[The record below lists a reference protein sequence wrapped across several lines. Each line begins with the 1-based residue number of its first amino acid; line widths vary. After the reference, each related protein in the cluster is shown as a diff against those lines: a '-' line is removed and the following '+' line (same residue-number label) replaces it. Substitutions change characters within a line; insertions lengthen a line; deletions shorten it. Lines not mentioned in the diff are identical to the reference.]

1 MEEKRYTEEELIDP
15 SLFEIYKRGGK
26 ITTSDLIKSLT
37 KELNPQGEDSEILFG
52 RKDTRFSQ
60 KVRNLV
66 SHKKIYPKYVDY
78 DPDFSTMTINKI
90 GEERLFASEYYLYN
104 QNKMKDIDSETII
117 DEDLSCDDED
127 NNFDDIEKKYVE
139 CEPANYSVYELKRRY
154 DRTISGN
161 NSGAIILDDSFQRNN
176 VWNNTK
182 KSQLIESLLLGIPI
196 PYIYVYEGK
205 NNSLIVIDGRQRL
218 SAIFEFLDNK
228 YALKGLEFLTN
239 LNNKKCKDLTNNLIE
254 DLEKYKAKL
263 EDAHLH
269 LIRVGFETSEIFKL
283 QIFKRVNQ
291 GGIKLNNQE
300 LRHAL
305 HQGAIT
311 SLLKKLSDELDILSS
326 KSAKDRMKDRYLML
340 RYISMRLFFE
350 NKLKF
355 YNGGSESKEVVYNE
369 INTFLSDAMEAI
381 NTFSDEQIHEIE
393 SDFLESY
400 ISVLSTLGENAFR
413 LENNSPINMILFET
427 SLMFASLSKVHNID
441 LNKLNDMMYD
451 FRNYD
456 KEKIDKEGN
465 TPFFQNIKYHRDS
478 KNNFEQR
485 IEWIKNIIVKY
496 KG

>member
-15 SLFEIYKRGGK
+15 ALFEIFRKGGK
-26 ITTSDLIKSLT
+26 ITTTDLIKALISAL
-37 KELNPQGEDSEILFG
+37 KPQGEDAEILFG

-78 DPDFSTMTINKI
+78 DASLSTMTINKV
-90 GEERLFASEYYLYN
+90 GEQRLFDSNYYLYN
-104 QNKMKDIDSETII
+104 QNKLNEIYNEEMI
-117 DEDLSCDDED
+117 DEDLSSDDE
-127 NNFDDIEKKYVE
+127 NNYDDIEKK

-154 DRTISGN
+154 DRTILGN
-161 NSGAIILDDSFQRNN
+161 NSGSIILDDSFQRNN
-176 VWNNTK
+176 VWNTTK

-228 YALKGLEFLTN
+228 YALRGLEFLTK
-239 LNNKKCKDLTNNLIE
+239 LNGKKCKDLTKNLI
-254 DLEKYKAKL
+254 DDFEKYKAKL

-269 LIRVGFETSEIFKL
+269 LIRVGYETSEIFKL

-311 SLLKKLSDELDILSS
+311 NILKNLSSELDILSS
-326 KSAKDRMKDRYLML
+326 TSAKNRMKDRYLIL
-340 RYISMRLFFE
+340 RYIAMRLYFLDML
-350 NKLKF
+350 NY
-355 YNGGSESKEVVYNE
+355 YNGKFISKKVLYNE
-369 INTFLSDAMEAI
+369 INTFLADAMDAI
-381 NTFSDEQIHEIE
+381 NTFSEEQIRKIEI
-393 SDFLESY
+393 DFVQSY
-400 ISVLSTLGENAFR
+400 TDALKYLNENAFR
-413 LENNSPINMILFET
+413 LEANSPINMILFEV
-427 SLMFASLSKVHNID
+427 SLLFASLSRYYNMD
-441 LNKLNDMMYD
+441 LSKLNNMLND
-451 FRNYD
+451 FKNFD
-456 KEKIDKEGN
+456 KEKIDKDGN

-478 KNNFEQR
+478 KINFEQR
-485 IEWIKNIIVKY
+485 IEWIKAIILKY

>member
-15 SLFEIYKRGGK
+15 ALFEIFRKGGK
-26 ITTSDLIKSLT
+26 ITTTDLIKALISAL
-37 KELNPQGEDSEILFG
+37 KPQGEDAEILFG

-78 DPDFSTMTINKI
+78 DASLSTMTINKV
-90 GEERLFASEYYLYN
+90 GEQRLFDSNYYLYN
-104 QNKMKDIDSETII
+104 QNKLNEIYNEEMI
-117 DEDLSCDDED
+117 DEDLSSDDE
-127 NNFDDIEKKYVE
+127 NNYDDIEKKYVE

-154 DRTISGN
+154 DRTILGN
-161 NSGAIILDDSFQRNN
+161 NSGSIILDDSFQRNN
-176 VWNNTK
+176 VWNTTK

-228 YALKGLEFLTN
+228 YALRGLEFLTK
-239 LNNKKCKDLTNNLIE
+239 LNGKKCKDLTKNLI
-254 DLEKYKAKL
+254 DDFEKYKAKL

-269 LIRVGFETSEIFKL
+269 LIRVGYETSEIFKL

-311 SLLKKLSDELDILSS
+311 NILKNLSSELDILSS
-326 KSAKDRMKDRYLML
+326 TSAKNRMKDRYLIL
-340 RYISMRLFFE
+340 RYIAMRLYFLDML
-350 NKLKF
+350 NY
-355 YNGGSESKEVVYNE
+355 YNGKFISKKVLYNE
-369 INTFLSDAMEAI
+369 INTFLADAMDAI
-381 NTFSDEQIHEIE
+381 NTFSEEQIRKIEI
-393 SDFLESY
+393 DFVQSY
-400 ISVLSTLGENAFR
+400 TDALKYLNENAFR
-413 LENNSPINMILFET
+413 LEANSPINMILFEV
-427 SLMFASLSKVHNID
+427 SLLFASLSRYYNMD
-441 LNKLNDMMYD
+441 LSKLNNMLND
-451 FRNYD
+451 FKNFD
-456 KEKIDKEGN
+456 KEKIDKDGN

-478 KNNFEQR
+478 KINFEQR
-485 IEWIKNIIVKY
+485 IEWIKAIILKY

>member
-15 SLFEIYKRGGK
+15 ALFEIFRKGGK
-26 ITTSDLIKSLT
+26 ITTTDLIKALISAL
-37 KELNPQGEDSEILFG
+37 KPQGEDAEILFG

-78 DPDFSTMTINKI
+78 DASLSTMTINKV
-90 GEERLFASEYYLYN
+90 GEQRLFDSNYYLYN
-104 QNKMKDIDSETII
+104 QNKLNEIYNEEMI
-117 DEDLSCDDED
+117 DEDLSSDDE
-127 NNFDDIEKKYVE
+127 NNYDDIEKKYVE

-154 DRTISGN
+154 DRTILGN
-161 NSGAIILDDSFQRNN
+161 NSGSIILDDSFQRNN
-176 VWNNTK
+176 VWNTTK

-228 YALKGLEFLTN
+228 YALRGLEFLTK
-239 LNNKKCKDLTNNLIE
+239 LNGKKCKDLTKNLI
-254 DLEKYKAKL
+254 DDFEKYKAKL

-269 LIRVGFETSEIFKL
+269 LIRVGYETSEISKL

-311 SLLKKLSDELDILSS
+311 NILKNLSSELDILSS
-326 KSAKDRMKDRYLML
+326 TSAKNRMKDRYLIL
-340 RYISMRLFFE
+340 RYIAMRLYFLDML
-350 NKLKF
+350 NY
-355 YNGGSESKEVVYNE
+355 YNGKFISKKVLYNE
-369 INTFLSDAMEAI
+369 INTFLADAMDAI
-381 NTFSDEQIHEIE
+381 NTFSEEQIRKIEI
-393 SDFLESY
+393 DFVQSY
-400 ISVLSTLGENAFR
+400 TDALKYLNENAFR
-413 LENNSPINMILFET
+413 LEANSPINMILFEV
-427 SLMFASLSKVHNID
+427 SLLFASLSRYYNMD
-441 LNKLNDMMYD
+441 LSKLNNMLND
-451 FRNYD
+451 FKNFD
-456 KEKIDKEGN
+456 KEKIDKDGN

-478 KNNFEQR
+478 KINFEQR
-485 IEWIKNIIVKY
+485 IEWIKAIILKY

>member
-1 MEEKRYTEEELIDP
+1 M
-15 SLFEIYKRGGK
+15 
-26 ITTSDLIKSLT
+26 
-37 KELNPQGEDSEILFG
+37 
-52 RKDTRFSQ
+52 
-60 KVRNLV
+60 
-66 SHKKIYPKYVDY
+66 
-78 DPDFSTMTINKI
+78 
-90 GEERLFASEYYLYN
+90 
-104 QNKMKDIDSETII
+104 
-117 DEDLSCDDED
+117 
-127 NNFDDIEKKYVE
+127 
-139 CEPANYSVYELKRRY
+139 
-154 DRTISGN
+154 
-161 NSGAIILDDSFQRNN
+161 
-176 VWNNTK
+176 
-182 KSQLIESLLLGIPI
+182 
-196 PYIYVYEGK
+196 
-205 NNSLIVIDGRQRL
+205 
-218 SAIFEFLDNK
+218 
-228 YALKGLEFLTN
+228 
-239 LNNKKCKDLTNNLIE
+239 
-254 DLEKYKAKL
+254 
-263 EDAHLH
+263 H

>member
-15 SLFEIYKRGGK
+15 ALFEIFRKGGK
-26 ITTSDLIKSLT
+26 ITTTDLIKALISAL
-37 KELNPQGEDSEILFG
+37 KPQGEDAEILFG

-78 DPDFSTMTINKI
+78 DASLSTMTINKV
-90 GEERLFASEYYLYN
+90 GEQRLFDSNYYLYN
-104 QNKMKDIDSETII
+104 QNKLNEIYNEEMI
-117 DEDLSCDDED
+117 DEDLSSDDE
-127 NNFDDIEKKYVE
+127 NNYDDIEKKYVE

-154 DRTISGN
+154 DRTTLGN
-161 NSGAIILDDSFQRNN
+161 NSGSIILDDSFQRNN
-176 VWNNTK
+176 VWNTTK

-228 YALKGLEFLTN
+228 YALRGLEFLTK
-239 LNNKKCKDLTNNLIE
+239 LNGKKCKDLTKNLI
-254 DLEKYKAKL
+254 DDFEKYKAKL

-269 LIRVGFETSEIFKL
+269 LIRVGYETSEIFKL

-311 SLLKKLSDELDILSS
+311 NILKNLSSELDILSS
-326 KSAKDRMKDRYLML
+326 TSAKNRMKDRYLIL
-340 RYISMRLFFE
+340 RYIAMRLYFLDML
-350 NKLKF
+350 NY
-355 YNGGSESKEVVYNE
+355 YNGKFISKKVLYNE
-369 INTFLSDAMEAI
+369 INTFLADAMDAI
-381 NTFSDEQIHEIE
+381 NTFSEEQIRKIEI
-393 SDFLESY
+393 DFVQSY
-400 ISVLSTLGENAFR
+400 TDALKYLNENAFR
-413 LENNSPINMILFET
+413 LEANSPINMILFEV
-427 SLMFASLSKVHNID
+427 SLLFASLSRYYNMD
-441 LNKLNDMMYD
+441 LSKLNNMLND
-451 FRNYD
+451 FKNFD
-456 KEKIDKEGN
+456 KEKIDKDGN

-478 KNNFEQR
+478 KINFEQR
-485 IEWIKNIIVKY
+485 IEWIKAIILKY

>member
-15 SLFEIYKRGGK
+15 ALFEIFRKGGK
-26 ITTSDLIKSLT
+26 ITTTDLIKALISAL
-37 KELNPQGEDSEILFG
+37 KPQGEDAEILFG

-78 DPDFSTMTINKI
+78 DASLSTMTINKV
-90 GEERLFASEYYLYN
+90 GEQRLFDSNYYLYN
-104 QNKMKDIDSETII
+104 QNKLNEIYNEEMI
-117 DEDLSCDDED
+117 DEDLSSDDE
-127 NNFDDIEKKYVE
+127 NNYDDIEKKYVE

-154 DRTISGN
+154 DRTILGN
-161 NSGAIILDDSFQRNN
+161 NSGSIILDDSFQRNN
-176 VWNNTK
+176 VWNTTK

-228 YALKGLEFLTN
+228 YALRGLEFLTK
-239 LNNKKCKDLTNNLIE
+239 LNGKKCKDLTKNLI
-254 DLEKYKAKL
+254 DDFEKYKAKL

-269 LIRVGFETSEIFKL
+269 LIRVGYETSEIFKL

-311 SLLKKLSDELDILSS
+311 NILKNLSSELDILSS
-326 KSAKDRMKDRYLML
+326 TSAKNRMKDRYLIL
-340 RYISMRLFFE
+340 RYIAMRLYFL
-350 NKLKF
+350 NMLNY
-355 YNGGSESKEVVYNE
+355 YNGKFISKKVLYNE
-369 INTFLSDAMEAI
+369 INTFLADAMDAI
-381 NTFSDEQIHEIE
+381 NTFSEEQIRKIEI
-393 SDFLESY
+393 DFVQSY
-400 ISVLSTLGENAFR
+400 TDALKYLNENAFR
-413 LENNSPINMILFET
+413 LEANSPINMILFEV
-427 SLMFASLSKVHNID
+427 SLLFASLSRYYNMD
-441 LNKLNDMMYD
+441 LSKLNNMLND
-451 FRNYD
+451 FKNFD
-456 KEKIDKEGN
+456 KEKIDKDGN

-478 KNNFEQR
+478 KINFEQR
-485 IEWIKNIIVKY
+485 IEWIKAIILKY